1 LLRQTLKTLLG
12 IERAYLSSVRLKITK
27 EKRGTNTIIHVD
39 GQLLAE
45 GLPELK
51 RTLRPGDQAIC
62 LDLEH
67 LMSVDVAAI
76 EEIRRMARDGVKVIK
91 ASPYVKLLLQ
101 IDQDSNYK
109 PTSQGRAS

>member
-1 LLRQTLKTLLG
+1 
-12 IERAYLSSVRLKITK
+12 VRLKITR
-27 EKRGTNTIIHVD
+27 EKRGAEAVIHVD

-51 RTLRPGDQAIC
+51 RTLRPEDQAIC

-67 LMSVDVAAI
+67 LISVDVEAI
-76 EEIRRMARDGVKVIK
+76 EEIRRMAGDGVKVIN
-91 ASPYVKLLLQ
+91 ASPYIKLLLQ
-101 IDQDSNYK
+101 TDEDSNHK

>member
-1 LLRQTLKTLLG
+1 
-12 IERAYLSSVRLKITK
+12 VRLKITK
-27 EKRGTNTIIHVD
+27 EKRGAHTVIHVD

-51 RTLRPGDQAIC
+51 RTLRPGDQVIC

-67 LMSVDVAAI
+67 LIAVDVEAI
-76 EEIRRMARDGVKVIK
+76 EEIRRMAADGVRVIN
-91 ASPYVKLLLQ
+91 ASPYIKLLLQ
-101 IDQDSNYK
+101 IDQDSNHK